1 MQYKIPVQ
9 IENDDPIVLWLSL
22 KQLVI
27 LMVWWGIAYWI
38 FNGLAPNTWLE
49 VALIPAVIVFWIT
62 LFIALFKQYEMTF
75 LPFILAFLRFN
86 INFKERCWSKGVD
99 SFSPLQIWII
109 INNAKKEDATVNFDN
124 KIEKIKSLEENLNKL

>member
-27 LMVWWGIAYWI
+27 LMVWWAISYWI
-38 FNGLAPNTWLE
+38 FNSLVLSTSQE
-49 VALIPAVIVFWIT
+49 VALIPAVIIFLIT

-86 INFKERCWSKGVD
+86 INFKERYWTKAVD
-99 SFSPLQIWII
+99 SFSPLEIWII
-109 INNAKKEDATVNFDN
+109 INNAKKEDITINFDS
-124 KIEKIKSLEENLNKL
+124 KIEKIKSLEDNLNKL